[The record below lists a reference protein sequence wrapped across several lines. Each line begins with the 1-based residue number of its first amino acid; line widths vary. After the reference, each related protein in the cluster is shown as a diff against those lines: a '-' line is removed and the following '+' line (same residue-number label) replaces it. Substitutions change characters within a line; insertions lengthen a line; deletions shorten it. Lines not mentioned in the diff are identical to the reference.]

1 MPGSG
6 GSHRPSSKGARVL
19 YEEVTTYGEGG
30 TADVAEEIRQLEE
43 LLAQNPDNLDI
54 TEWLAFKLYQDGR
67 YPRAVQ
73 LYRRLI
79 EADHRPGVQ
88 HFYLGNT
95 YFKMGDQIRA
105 SESWE
110 KVLELIPTD
119 PKAKKARARL
129 DRITAGEAGE

>member
-1 MPGSG
+1 MEG
-6 GSHRPSSKGARVL
+6 GGDAHRPFSRGTRVL

-30 TADVAEEIRQLEE
+30 TADVAEEIRQLDE

-79 EADHRPGVQ
+79 DAEHRPGVQ
-88 HFYLGNT
+88 YFYLGNT
-95 YFKMGDQIRA
+95 YFKMADNERA
-105 SESWE
+105 TECWE
-110 KVLELIPTD
+110 KVLELIPSD
-119 PKAKKARARL
+119 PKAKKARARI
-129 DRITAGEAGE
+129 DRITGAKE